1 MATLDGVVARLIDA
15 RRRTPRESDD
25 LLTALIAAHDGRKDG
40 GRLLRDEV
48 VSMIAAGHESTAC
61 ALAWCLCLLSRH
73 PEAARRMRAEV
84 DTVLGGREPDAGD
97 RSEEHPSELQS
108 LMRLSYAVF
117 CLNKQKSIMKQP

>member
-73 PEAARRMRAEV
+73 PEAARRMRAAV
-84 DTVLGGREPDAGD
+84 DTVIGGREPAAGD
-97 RSEEHPSELQS
+97 LPRPGQAGKGFEEEMGWFTHRAEEHTS
-108 LMRLSYAVF
+108 
-117 CLNKQKSIMKQP
+117 

>member
-84 DTVLGGREPDAGD
+84 DTVLGGRETDAGD
-97 RSEEHPSELQS
+97 LPRLGYERMVLEE
-108 LMRLSYAVF
+108 LMRLFPPVWRISRRA
-117 CLNKQKSIMKQP
+117 IGGD